1 MIRLI
6 QNVNMIYQTTFDFLT
21 ELANNNNREWF
32 TANKSRYEAARK
44 NVEELV
50 DEVISKFG
58 KIEPAVAGLTGKKS
72 VMRIYRDVR
81 FSKDKSPYKKNFG
94 TVLGTTEKGVN
105 GPCYYLHIEP
115 GQCFVAGGYWM
126 PPADHVKAIRQEID
140 YNTQEFKSIIEGKGF
155 KQYFKELDVE
165 EKLKTAPKGYPSDH
179 PDIELLKL
187 KSYTASA
194 QLNPKE
200 LLDNKVVDK
209 IVGIFSEIQP
219 LNQFLQNAIVS

>member
-1 MIRLI
+1 MLH
-6 QNVNMIYQTTFDFLT
+6 QTTFDFLA
-21 ELANNNNREWF
+21 ELAINNNREWF
-32 TANKSRYEAARK
+32 MANKPRYETARK

-50 DEVISKFG
+50 DAIIK
-58 KIEPAVAGLTGKKS
+58 KLATIDPAVAGLTGKKS

-94 TVLGTTEKGVN
+94 IVLGTTEKGVN
-105 GPCYYLHIEP
+105 GPCYYLHVEP

-140 YNTQEFKSIIEGKGF
+140 YNTEEFKSIIGGKGF

-187 KSYTASA
+187 KSYTAST
-194 QLNPKE
+194 QLNAKE

-209 IVGIFSEIQP
+209 IVNIFSELFL
-219 LNQFLQNAIVS
+219 LNQFLQNAISS